1 MVRLLCTGNRTGTQT
16 TVTTLLT
23 VVASERGVATVE
35 GSGVGLV
42 RRWGL
47 SGGGA
52 YQWYPSGSR

>member
-35 GSGVGLV
+35 ESGVGLV
-42 RRWGL
+42 R
-47 SGGGA
+47 GGA